1 MVLLLLPY
9 AEEGE
14 LFHLS
19 HDLFYR
25 SSVEN
30 ILTCSSSSWF
40 GNSTAVQRHNLN
52 RIMRTAEEIIGV
64 LLPQLQDIHPELC
77 SHKASRTPN
86 ILLMAG
92 LHSGKIQKHKRLLS
106 TVILSVCTK
115 LKYLSLLIF
124 NCSICLNPVSNYLLV

>member
-14 LFHLS
+14 LFHLC

-25 SSVEN
+25 RSVES
-30 ILTCSSSSWF
+30 ILTCSTSSWF

-77 SHKASRTPN
+77 SHKASSILKDPKHPSQGRFTLRKNTETQKAAQYCHTVSLHKTQIFIFVN
-86 ILLMAG
+86 I
-92 LHSGKIQKHKRLLS
+92 
-106 TVILSVCTK
+106 
-115 LKYLSLLIF
+115 
-124 NCSICLNPVSNYLLV
+124 